1 MRSWSSIRGP
11 GASAR
16 LPYSDRTLLR
26 LDLAEHFVGEL
37 RMAATPSA
45 AEGSTGEERTVV
57 VEVSSWTKGGRA
69 GDVCRSEK
77 SPLLPFP

>member
-1 MRSWSSIRGP
+1 MCPFFMRSWSSIRGP
-11 GASAR
+11 GTSAR

-57 VEVSSWTKGGRA
+57 VEVSS
-69 GDVCRSEK
+69 
-77 SPLLPFP
+77 